1 MQALLQKHVSD
12 GNYRVHGRWSSQ
24 ISPSVLGL
32 KFSFDMM
39 VETPRLQASEKEV
52 IFFNLIEVTLHFQRY
67 HNNSKFLTIRIKV
80 HLTSYLTIS
89 LDKMSKVL
97 NPIYS
102 VFMLGRVVTK

>member
-1 MQALLQKHVSD
+1 MLQKCLSD

-24 ISPSVLGL
+24 IGPSVLGL

-39 VETPRLQASEKEV
+39 AETPRLQASEKEV
-52 IFFNLIEVTLHFQRY
+52 IFFNLIEVTLCFQRY
-67 HNNSKFLTIRIKV
+67 HNNSKFPMIHIEV
-80 HLTSYLTIS
+80 HSTSYLMIL

-97 NPIYS
+97 NLIYL